1 MNPIGR
7 LTQQTDL
14 SEDSGHPPH
23 HPSKGRGRG
32 EALQRDKLKT
42 GLKYM
47 ATRTS
52 DPWTFKARIFW
63 KTYLSL
69 GQTISAHG
77 NRRWRVLK
85 YFVPR
90 AFGVLCQSS
99 AQNEKESKWSITFS
113 RLAFCSALLRSASIA
128 AIVCKSHY
136 FTRLLHCLWWWLG
149 WDKTEEMRTRMRMRT
164 LVVLWRRKVWWWWW
178 WWRRRRRRWWLWT
191 CSGCGSPHPSAALD
205 TVFPPPPLPP
215 PDLTIH
221 HEPVQAWKV
230 VNVIEQDQ
238 WGATAIGY

>member
-1 MNPIGR
+1 MIIFWGEMIPIGR

-52 DPWTFKARIFW
+52 DPLIFKARIFW

-99 AQNEKESKWSITFS
+99 AQNENESKWSITFS
-113 RLAFCSALLRSASIA
+113 WDSHHERQDWRFVAHFWVRPQLLQLFANPIISLGYSTACGRGWDEIRQ
-128 AIVCKSHY
+128 K
-136 FTRLLHCLWWWLG
+136 RWGLG
-149 WDKTEEMRTRMRMRT
+149 WE
-164 LVVLWRRKVWWWWW
+164 
-178 WWRRRRRRWWLWT
+178 
-191 CSGCGSPHPSAALD
+191 
-205 TVFPPPPLPP
+205 
-215 PDLTIH
+215 
-221 HEPVQAWKV
+221 
-230 VNVIEQDQ
+230 
-238 WGATAIGY
+238 WGHW